1 MPALIEETRS
11 ILEWIAREL
20 GPDAHVHLMDQ
31 YDPTGNVSTSHY
43 GEINRRLDGSKFAR
57 ARTLA
62 RELGLTRLDERR
74 PSPKSQTRRWITRRE
89 DPRPAESLPPTHYGP
104 SSGRP
109 AKLQALK
116 PPIRLYTL
124 VYPSRT
130 SAAAAFSLMGPVLQY
145 NTILAVLSA
154 GS

>member
-1 MPALIEETRS
+1 MDRYYPAGS
-11 ILEWIAREL
+11 
-20 GPDAHVHLMDQ
+20 
-31 YDPTGNVSTSHY
+31 VSTSHC
-43 GEINRRLDGSKFAR
+43 GEIDRRPDGSGFAR
-57 ARTLA
+57 AKTPA
-62 RELGLTRLDERR
+62 RESGPTGPDGRR
-74 PSPKSQTRRWITRRE
+74 PGPKPQARRWIRRWG
-89 DPRPAESLPPTHYGP
+89 DPGAADSLPPTHYGP

-109 AKLQALK
+109 ARLQALK

-145 NTILAVLSA
+145 NTILAFLSA